1 MDAKRDNFF
10 FNVKLNKWFFF
21 GAPYEEMTGLQE
33 AYILSMS
40 DKDIME
46 QVANDLLSLPGKPF
60 LCLKDSKFYKNLFTI
75 RDVVFFAELKTGKLV
90 RCKVRDISDFV
101 YTD

>member
-1 MDAKRDNFF
+1 MDEKKDNFF

-21 GAPYEEMTGLQE
+21 GVPYEEMTGMQE

-40 DKDIME
+40 DDEIAS
-46 QVANDLLSLPGKPF
+46 QIANDLPTIPGKPF
-60 LCLKDSKFYKNLFTI
+60 LSLKNSKFYKNLFTI
-75 RDVVFFAELKTGKLV
+75 KDEVFFVELGTGKIV
-90 RCKVRDISDFV
+90 RFKNRDIIDFV